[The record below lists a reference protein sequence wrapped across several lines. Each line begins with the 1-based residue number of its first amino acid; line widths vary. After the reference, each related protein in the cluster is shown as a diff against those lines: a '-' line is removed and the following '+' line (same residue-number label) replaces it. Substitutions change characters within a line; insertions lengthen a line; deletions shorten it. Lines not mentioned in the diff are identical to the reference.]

1 MARLLVIA
9 VCATL
14 SLIGA
19 HVSFGQQEVPVPA
32 PKEFTVQ
39 TSPVRIDD
47 TVLFSV
53 RGIKAYPS
61 EVRAAA
67 IVERIKNLAGD
78 RSLPTDSITAVK
90 SETTTD
96 IVARDRPIMS
106 VFDADGAL
114 EGLSRQELAKLYVMR
129 IRSGIEKYRRDH
141 STRSLVTGALRALLA
156 TLILIGALLLI
167 GKLFR
172 TISVF
177 TERYFKARI
186 QWLQIK
192 SFEIVHAEQIWT
204 MLRGGLRIFRL
215 LLILVILYSYLDLV
229 LSFFPWTRL
238 LSANLLGYV
247 LAPLRTIGQAV
258 IGYVPNLIFI
268 AILVGIARYLLKV
281 MRLFFVGIEKRT
293 ITLSGFDPDWAN
305 PTYKILRLLAIV
317 LAAVVAYPYIPGS
330 ESPAFKGISIFMG
343 VIFSLGSSS
352 AISNIIAG
360 YTMTYRRAFKVGDRV
375 KIGDLTGD
383 VAQMR
388 LLVTHLTTIK
398 NEEIIVPNSLILN
411 SHVINYSSLARE
423 RGLILHTTVTIGY
436 DAPWRQV
443 HAMLLMA
450 AEQTPGLLRE
460 PRPFILQRSL
470 DDFYVTYELNAYT
483 DAPQAMAHIYSDLHQ
498 NIQDAFNEYGVQIM
512 SPAYESDPDRAKFV
526 PKERWYSAPAK
537 LPDDAAS
544 GGQ

>member
-1 MARLLVIA
+1 MTRLLVIT
-9 VCATL
+9 VCVTL
-14 SLIGA
+14 SLIGGQA
-19 HVSFGQQEVPVPA
+19 SFAQQEVPVPA
-32 PKEFTVQ
+32 PKELTPQ

-61 EVRAAA
+61 EVRATA
-67 IVERIKNLAGD
+67 IAERIKKLAED
-78 RSLPTDSITAVK
+78 RSLPTDSITAVQ

-96 IVARDRPIMS
+96 IVAGGRPIMS
-106 VFDADGAL
+106 ILDADAAL
-114 EGLSRQELAKLYVMR
+114 EGISRKELAKVYVIK
-129 IRSGIEKYRRDH
+129 IRSGIEKYRRHH
-141 STRSLVTGALRALLA
+141 STQSLLTGALRAFLA
-156 TLILIGALLLI
+156 TLILIAALLLI

-172 TISVF
+172 AVNTSI
-177 TERYFKARI
+177 EKRYKARL
-186 QWLQIK
+186 QWLQAK
-192 SFEIVHAEQIWT
+192 SFEIIHAEEVWAVLKGC
-204 MLRGGLRIFRL
+204 LRVVRVL
-215 LLILVILYSYLDLV
+215 LVLAILYSYLALV

-238 LSANLLGYV
+238 RATNLLGYV
-247 LAPLRTIGQAV
+247 LTPVQTIGKAV

-268 AILVGIARYLLKV
+268 FILVVITRYGLKL

-293 ITLSGFDPDWAN
+293 ISISGFDPDWAN
-305 PTYKILRLLAIV
+305 PTYKIVRLFAIA
-317 LAAVVAYPYIPGS
+317 LAAAVAYPYIPGS
-330 ESPAFKGISIFMG
+330 ESPAFKGISIFIG

-383 VAQMR
+383 VTLMR
-388 LLVTHLTTIK
+388 LLVTHLKTIK

-423 RGLILHTTVTIGY
+423 QGLILHTTVTIGY

-450 AEQTPGLLRE
+450 ADKTPGLLRE
-460 PRPFILQRSL
+460 PPPFILQRSL

-483 DAPQAMAHIYSDLHQ
+483 DTPQAMAHIYSDLHQ

-526 PKERWYSAPAK
+526 PKERWYAAPAK
-537 LPDDAAS
+537 LPEDVGS
-544 GGQ
+544 GER